1 MKVALD
7 ISILGSEVLSPQN
20 QTGIYKAIE
29 ALATN
34 LIKLKESSQVED
46 FELATFSSDLEQL
59 HGSKLAWEM
68 LLERLQL
75 PPSRYPFL
83 EGSKLNVWQQIALNL
98 SEQKMAKKIQKK
110 PYLWDSFLFSLVRLI
125 FRRNMKQFTQL
136 LSTHL
141 PQGTVVHIPFTRDL
155 DKFPPVAGLTRVVTC
170 YDLTP
175 IVCEARAKANPKEKA
190 KHEAMLHLITPDDFV
205 CCISRS
211 AQEDLLAFR
220 RDLKPEN
227 LVVTYLGAEEGRFSP
242 VSDGLTL
249 ATVRQNYHIPE
260 SAPYL
265 LTVGTL
271 FYPHKNVAFAIR
283 NFLELCDK
291 QSIEDNVVLVLCGGK
306 RKFTAE
312 MEALLLQCPQYSHR
326 VIVTGYVAD
335 EDLPAL
341 YSGATAFV
349 LPSLYEGF
357 GLPILEAMQC
367 GTPVL
372 CSNTASLPEVGGD
385 AALYASPTDDAQ
397 FQQQMITL
405 LNSPE
410 LRQQMIEKGFEQAK
424 KFSWEQSA
432 QETLA
437 VYRQAYESLLAGI
450 PT

>member
-7 ISILGSEVLSPQN
+7 ISILGAEERTPQN
-20 QTGIYKAIE
+20 RTGIYKAIE
-29 ALATN
+29 ALLKQLLLLKKQGHVEELE
-34 LIKLKESSQVED
+34 LI
-46 FELATFSSDLEQL
+46 AFSSDLR
-59 HGSKLAWEM
+59 H
-68 LLERLQL
+68 
-75 PPSRYPFL
+75 L
-83 EGSKLNVWQQIALNL
+83 EGSRSVWARLLAETGLSVDEMPFFGHDLLTPIQKNVLQL
-98 SEQKMAKKIQKK
+98 SEQKMAKKNQKK
-110 PYLWDSFLFSLVRLI
+110 PYLWESFLFSLVRPI
-125 FRRNMKQFTQL
+125 FRQNMKQFSQL
-136 LSTHL
+136 LASNL

-155 DKFPPVAGLTRVVTC
+155 DKFPFLSGLTRVVTC

-175 IVCEARAKANPKEKA
+175 IVCEAHALANPKEKI
-190 KHEAMLHLITPDDFV
+190 KCEAMFNLISPQDFL
-205 CCISRS
+205 CCISES
-211 AQEDLLAFR
+211 ARADLLAFR
-220 RDLKPEN
+220 PDLTPEN
-227 LVVTYLGAEEGRFSP
+227 LVVTYLGAEVGQFSP
-242 VSDGLTL
+242 ITNTALL
-249 ATVRQNYHIPE
+249 QQVRTSYGIPFTA
-260 SAPYL
+260 SYVL
-265 LTVGTL
+265 SVCTHL
-271 FYPHKNVAFAIR
+271 PHKNIPFLIR
-283 NFLELCDK
+283 NFLELCVK
-291 QSIEDNVVLVLCGGK
+291 KSITDDVVLVLCGGK

-385 AALYASPTDDAQ
+385 AAIYASPTDDTQ
-397 FQQQMITL
+397 FQQQIITL

-437 VYRQAYESLLAGI
+437 VYRQANEFVQQ
-450 PT
+450 

>member
-1 MKVALD
+1 MKVAFD
-7 ISILGSEVLSPQN
+7 ISILGAEERTPEN
-20 QTGIYKAIE
+20 RTGIYKAVE
-29 ALATN
+29 ALLKQLLLLKKQGLAEDLE
-34 LIKLKESSQVED
+34 LI
-46 FELATFSSDLEQL
+46 AFSSDLR
-59 HGSKLAWEM
+59 H
-68 LLERLQL
+68 
-75 PPSRYPFL
+75 L
-83 EGSKLNVWQQIALNL
+83 EGSKTVWARLLAEIGFSVEEMPFFGHDLLTPIQKKVLQL

-110 PYLWDSFLFSLVRLI
+110 PYLWESFLFSLVRPI
-125 FRRNMKQFTQL
+125 FRRTMKQFTQL
-136 LSTHL
+136 LASHL
-141 PQGTVVHIPFTRDL
+141 EHGTVVHIPFTRDL
-155 DKFPPVAGLTRVVTC
+155 DKFPSVDGLTRVVTC

-249 ATVRQNYHIPE
+249 ANVRRNYNIPE
-260 SAPYL
+260 SSPYL

-271 FYPHKNVAFAIR
+271 FYPHKNVTFAIR

-291 QSIEDNVVLVLCGGK
+291 QSIADDVVLVLCGGK

-312 MEALLLQCPQYSHR
+312 VEGLFLKHARHQHR

-335 EDLPAL
+335 ADLPAL
-341 YSGATAFV
+341 YSGATGFV

-357 GLPILEAMQC
+357 GLPVLEAMQC

-385 AALYASPTDDAQ
+385 AAIYASPTDDTQ
-397 FQQQMITL
+397 FQQQIITL
-405 LNSPE
+405 LNNPE
-410 LRQQMIEKGFEQAK
+410 LRQQMVEKGFKQAE

-432 QETLA
+432 QDTLA
-437 VYRQAYESLLAGI
+437 VYRQAFSAEASS
-450 PT
+450 

>member
-98 SEQKMAKKIQKK
+98 SEAKKNKK
-110 PYLWDSFLFSLVRLI
+110 IKRQPHLKESVLLAIMRPFFKQAKKFWKPLI
-125 FRRNMKQFTQL
+125 APN
-136 LSTHL
+136 
-141 PQGTVVHIPFTRDL
+141 TVVHIPFTRDL
-155 DKFPPVAGLTRVVTC
+155 DKFPPQAGLARVVTC

-175 IVCEARAKANPKEKA
+175 ILCKARAEDNPKESQKFA
-190 KHEAMLHLITPDDFV
+190 GRLRLIQADDFV
-205 CCISRS
+205 CCISHS
-211 AQEDLLAFR
+211 AKHDLLNFNPQLTAA
-220 RDLKPEN
+220 N
-227 LVVTYLGAEEGRFSP
+227 LVVTHLAAEPNKFSC
-242 VSDGLTL
+242 VTDALSL
-249 ATVRQNYHIPE
+249 AAVKQRCNIPNNAYYML
-260 SAPYL
+260 SVCTHL
-265 LTVGTL
+265 
-271 FYPHKNVAFAIR
+271 PHKNMPFLIR
-283 NFLELCDK
+283 NFLELCVK
-291 QSIEDNVVLVLCGGK
+291 KSITDDVVLVLCGGK

-385 AALYASPTDDAQ
+385 AAIYASPTDDAQ
-397 FQQQMITL
+397 FQQQIVAL

-410 LRQQMIEKGFEQAK
+410 LRREMVEKGFEQAK